1 MSRPSY
7 LCRLSQH
14 YPISRFCASHLPG
27 WENQGELVFVTS
39 RECRDITPEE
49 ASEYILGY
57 TIGNDL
63 SCRFFQLPEQS
74 GGRFFYAM
82 DLDKFAPIGSVL
94 VSPTIFAKE
103 TASTSLVTRINGE
116 VKQNTV
122 IEKDMIFFP
131 DEILSWMSQ
140 NAFRQYSSQSFKFVK
155 GKVTSLSVEE
165 KTVLVDGQGLFSFD
179 YLVIASGSTT
189 ESSITSGST
198 PIPFKAS
205 NSDDM
210 RSRIKAAQE
219 LISTSSSI
227 VIGGGGPIAVEL
239 AGELAEAA
247 MEVEKPVS
255 ITIVSATERVLP
267 MLKISGSEAAMK
279 LLKNKNVVVRSSRK
293 VIKTTPPVKGLGS
306 WEIFLDNEEK
316 LEADLY
322 ISATGAIPNN
332 NFVPQEFLDEKGWVK
347 VDQELRIRGKEGQ
360 APLPIFAAGDITN
373 NSMRLSF
380 KAQEQAAVV
389 AANIIADISGR
400 TTRRSYD
407 QGQCIL
413 MMVPVGSTGGTGQV
427 FGLTPWSVMVRLI
440 KGRDYFIS
448 KAASAVT
455 A

>member
-1 MSRPSY
+1 
-7 LCRLSQH
+7 LEG
-14 YPISRFCASHLPG
+14 A
-27 WENQGELVFVTS
+27 TK
-39 RECRDITPEE
+39 EE
-49 ASEYILGY
+49 KA
-57 TIGNDL
+57 
-63 SCRFFQLPEQS
+63 
-74 GGRFFYAM
+74 GRK
-82 DLDKFAPIGSVL
+82 LDKAKNASRWINSESVALQKDDLFFKPGAMTKQVDVVIIGASFAGLPIAHSLLNSTLSIKVTL
-94 VSPTIFAKE
+94 INPSPTFYFPIAAPRILAKPAAFRSDE
-103 TASTSLVTRINGE
+103 YLIS
-116 VKQNTV
+116 
-122 IEKDMIFFP
+122 IED
-131 DEILSWMSQ
+131 
-140 NAFRQYSSQSFKFVK
+140 AFRQYSSQSFKFVK

>member
-140 NAFRQYSSQSFKFVK
+140 
-155 GKVTSLSVEE
+155 
-165 KTVLVDGQGLFSFD
+165 
-179 YLVIASGSTT
+179 STT
-189 ESSITSGST
+189 L
-198 PIPFKAS
+198 PAY
-205 NSDDM
+205 
-210 RSRIKAAQE
+210 
-219 LISTSSSI
+219 
-227 VIGGGGPIAVEL
+227 
-239 AGELAEAA
+239 
-247 MEVEKPVS
+247 
-255 ITIVSATERVLP
+255 TIV
-267 MLKISGSEAAMK
+267 MSG
-279 LLKNKNVVVRSSRK
+279 
-293 VIKTTPPVKGLGS
+293 
-306 WEIFLDNEEK
+306 
-316 LEADLY
+316 
-322 ISATGAIPNN
+322 TGAGVGIFQKPR
-332 NFVPQEFLDEKGWVK
+332 QLLRDG
-347 VDQELRIRGKEGQ
+347 DQNKI
-360 APLPIFAAGDITN
+360 
-373 NSMRLSF
+373 
-380 KAQEQAAVV
+380 
-389 AANIIADISGR
+389 DISGLETLKNR
-400 TTRRSYD
+400 
-407 QGQCIL
+407 
-413 MMVPVGSTGGTGQV
+413 
-427 FGLTPWSVMVRLI
+427 VRFNDGKDSI
-440 KGRDYFIS
+440 M
-448 KAASAVT
+448 
-455 A
+455 